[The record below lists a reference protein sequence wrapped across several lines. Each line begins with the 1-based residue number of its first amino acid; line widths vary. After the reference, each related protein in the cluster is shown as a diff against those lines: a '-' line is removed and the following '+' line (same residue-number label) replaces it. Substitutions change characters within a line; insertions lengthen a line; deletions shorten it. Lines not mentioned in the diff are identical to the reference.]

1 MRTLSS
7 IIIFILLSTGC
18 TQTSQKE
25 KHYKGIVPPII
36 EADFQKLTSHENI
49 LKYLEKVDSLS
60 ERLSVEYVG
69 TSVDGKKIPLVKF
82 SKDGKFNNSKVKL
95 FMFAQQHGNEPSG
108 KEGMLLLIDKLLQKE
123 YDKWLKK
130 VDLLIMPQVNPDG
143 GDRNQRRNTNDADLN
158 RDHLVL
164 SQPETQALH
173 RVFERYQPEMTVD
186 IHEYYPFSSRW
197 KEFGYL
203 KDFDI
208 QIGGL
213 TNLNI
218 DTEVTNFFYEAVKP
232 FMKEKLNNEGYSF
245 FEYTLGN
252 FPDGKRLRHST
263 VDINDGRQSFGILN
277 TSSFI
282 VEGIRGK
289 DSLDNIER
297 RTKSQYVTAEGFIEV
312 AAKNRNKIKHKV
324 HDAREELIQHDGGDK
339 VSIRMKHVKG
349 DKPLEY
355 PLKSIKT
362 GEDTV
367 FVVDNYHSE
376 RESSLDIEKPSAY
389 LIPAA
394 DSNLIK
400 WLDRSFVQYTKYIPS
415 EDHCLHEYKLLNKQ
429 KTIDEELENYNVD
442 VKLQKSDKKIKNGE
456 YLMIPTA
463 QLRSNKIIIALEP
476 QSMTGLVNY
485 PEFEYL
491 IKDFNTYP
499 ILRLDKQ

>member
-1 MRTLSS
+1 MKKLSYLFIVVL
-7 IIIFILLSTGC
+7 IITSC
-18 TQTSQKE
+18 TQTSQQN
-25 KHYKGIVPPII
+25 KHYKGIEPPIV

-49 LKYLEKVDSLS
+49 IRYLEEVDSLS
-60 ERLSVEYVG
+60 ERLSIEYVG
-69 TSVDGKKIPLVKF
+69 TSVNGKEIPLVKF
-82 SKDGKFNNSKVKL
+82 SKSGKFDNNKVKL
-95 FMFAQQHGNEPSG
+95 FLFAQQHGNEPSG
-108 KEGMLLLIDKLLQKE
+108 KEGILLLIDKLLQKE
-123 YDKWLKK
+123 YDKWLEK

-143 GDRNQRRNTNDADLN
+143 GDQNQRRNANDADLN
-158 RDHLVL
+158 RDHLIL
-164 SQPETQALH
+164 KQPETQAVH
-173 RVFERYQPEMTVD
+173 KVFERFQPEITVD

-218 DTEVTNFFYEAVKP
+218 DSQVVNFFYEEVKP
-232 FMKEKLNNEGYSF
+232 FMKEKLNNNGYSF

-297 RTKSQYVTAEGFIEV
+297 RTKSQHITAEGFIKV
-312 AAKNRNKIKHKV
+312 AAENRSEIKRTV
-324 HDAREELIQHDGGDK
+324 RDAREKLIKNKRRNK

-349 DKPLEY
+349 DESLEY
-355 PLKSIKT
+355 PLKSTKT

-367 FVVDNYHSE
+367 FIVENYHSE
-376 RESSLDIEKPSAY
+376 RESTLDIEKPSAY
-389 LIPAA
+389 LIPVS
-394 DSNLIK
+394 DSNLIN
-400 WLDRSFVQYTKYIPS
+400 WLDRSFIQYTKYIPS
-415 EDHCLHEYKLLNKQ
+415 EDHCLQEYKLLNKK

-442 VKLQKSDKKIKNGE
+442 VKLQKSDKKIKDGE
-456 YLMIPTA
+456 YVIVPTA

-485 PEFEYL
+485 PDFEYL

>member
-7 IIIFILLSTGC
+7 IIIFILLITGC

-82 SKDGKFNNSKVKL
+82 SKNGKFNKNKVKL
-95 FMFAQQHGNEPSG
+95 FLFAQQHGNEPSG

-143 GDRNQRRNTNDADLN
+143 GDRNQRRNANDADLN

-297 RTKSQYVTAEGFIEV
+297 RTKSQY
-312 AAKNRNKIKHKV
+312 
-324 HDAREELIQHDGGDK
+324 
-339 VSIRMKHVKG
+339 
-349 DKPLEY
+349 
-355 PLKSIKT
+355 
-362 GEDTV
+362 
-367 FVVDNYHSE
+367 
-376 RESSLDIEKPSAY
+376 
-389 LIPAA
+389 
-394 DSNLIK
+394 
-400 WLDRSFVQYTKYIPS
+400 
-415 EDHCLHEYKLLNKQ
+415 
-429 KTIDEELENYNVD
+429 
-442 VKLQKSDKKIKNGE
+442 
-456 YLMIPTA
+456 
-463 QLRSNKIIIALEP
+463 
-476 QSMTGLVNY
+476 
-485 PEFEYL
+485 
-491 IKDFNTYP
+491 
-499 ILRLDKQ
+499 